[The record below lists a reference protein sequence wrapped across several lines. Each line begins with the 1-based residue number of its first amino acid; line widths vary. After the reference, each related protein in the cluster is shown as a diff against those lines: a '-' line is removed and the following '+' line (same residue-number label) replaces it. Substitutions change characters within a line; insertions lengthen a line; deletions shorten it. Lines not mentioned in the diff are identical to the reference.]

1 MPSYLGALR
10 PLLLL
15 IIVGYSVAAD
25 LNNYAEF
32 QVDDDIS
39 SISTSPPDD
48 GPGYNSLA
56 GPASGFADEKPVNPW
71 EQTSTVYPID
81 GSLGSAVAI
90 GCQAYGNPKSN
101 RKRRARRDIPMC
113 PSNYLLPP
121 TPNKVTA
128 PAGQQPDIGS
138 GDKKSPI
145 PEPSPDLNLKMP
157 VLLEPQD
164 DKRCYSEHFPIEL
177 CSRLVDAIKV
187 TYGSIFWKLP
197 VCHPRT

>member
-15 IIVGYSVAAD
+15 IVVGYSVAAD

-32 QVDDDIS
+32 QVDDEIS
-39 SISTSPPDD
+39 SISNSPPDD
-48 GPGYNSLA
+48 GPGYNSLP
-56 GPASGFADEKPVNPW
+56 GSASGFTDEKLVNPW

-90 GCQAYGNPKSN
+90 GCQAYGDPKSN
-101 RKRRARRDIPMC
+101 RKRRVRRAIPMC
-113 PSNYLLPP
+113 PSNYLSPP
-121 TPNKVTA
+121 TPKKVTA
-128 PAGQQPDIGS
+128 PAGQQLNIGG

-145 PEPSPDLNLKMP
+145 PEPTPDLELKMP

-164 DKRCYSEHFPIEL
+164 DKRCYLEHFPVEL
-177 CSRLVDAIKV
+177 CSTEADAVKV